1 MTLQDGSGSFIASI
15 SQAVEELRGD
25 DAQSL
30 VKQALAQGLDPS
42 VVLTDGI
49 LLGMKKFG
57 DRFGKGEYFLP
68 ELLQGAGIAKRCI
81 QMVTPLLPPAQRS
94 QGIVVIG
101 AVKGDV
107 HTIGKDLVAMQL
119 SLAGFEVHNIG
130 IDIPTMKFIE
140 KAQEVGADIIGL
152 SAFLSSTIP
161 YMAEMV
167 KYLKDMGLKK
177 RFSVIIG
184 GTGTSSEY
192 ARGIGADGWAKDC
205 FDAVPLCQQ
214 LMAVKEDVA

>member
-1 MTLQDGSGSFIASI
+1 MSLQDDSGSFIASI
-15 SQAVEELRGD
+15 SGAVEELRGD

-30 VKQALAQGLDPS
+30 VKEALAQGLSPLA
-42 VVLTDGI
+42 VLNDGI

-68 ELLQGAGIAKRCI
+68 ELLLGADIAKRCI
-81 QMVTPLLPPAQRS
+81 QLVTPHLPAGQKS
-94 QGIVVIG
+94 QGKVVIG

-119 SLAGFEVHNIG
+119 SLAGFEVHNMG
-130 IDIPTMKFIE
+130 IDVPTMKFIE

-167 KYLKDMGLKK
+167 KYLKDMGLRKT
-177 RFSVIIG
+177 FFVIIG
-184 GTGTSSEY
+184 GTGTGKEY

-205 FDAVPLCQQ
+205 FDAVPLCRQ
-214 LMAVKEDVA
+214 LMALKEDVA